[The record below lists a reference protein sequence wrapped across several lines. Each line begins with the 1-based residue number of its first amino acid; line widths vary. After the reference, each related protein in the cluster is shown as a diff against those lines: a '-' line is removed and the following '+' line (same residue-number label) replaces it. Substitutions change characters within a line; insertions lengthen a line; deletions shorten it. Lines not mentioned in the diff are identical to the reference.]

1 MRELLGLS
9 WQNCFGSPEKV
20 FFEIWYLTYL
30 PTGFGIHMK
39 CRARFSVGSRNEG
52 CQIGFFG
59 NRDFPYLKLG
69 IRDLIRASFAI
80 ESIRGRWDAKTNPCN

>member
-1 MRELLGLS
+1 MAEIQSEETSGTFLAELFWVPRKG
-9 WQNCFGSPEKV
+9 F

-52 CQIGFFG
+52 CQIGFSG
-59 NRDFPYLKLG
+59 PG
-69 IRDLIRASFAI
+69 ISLI
-80 ESIRGRWDAKTNPCN
+80 